1 MGIPHLSS
9 FSTVYI
15 LAHLP
20 LIKTSL
26 HYPTQKWISSRKA
39 QTCSTRT
46 RRVEAL
52 NNKTQARLAVLL
64 LRRRDRLVDR
74 LLVDQIMVI
83 RHSVSSPRRQD
94 ITSTPAPAKRSPM
107 VRVACTRSRLG
118 TSLLSPTPTPSSPIG
133 QYPVRTSLSSPLRSV
148 EMRER
153 IKPTHNLIPCV
164 VYRSKVD
171 SKYSN

>member
-20 LIKTSL
+20 ITKTSL

-52 NNKTQARLAVLL
+52 NNKTQARLALL

-74 LLVDQIMVI
+74 LLVDGIMVI

-118 TSLLSPTPTPSSPIG
+118 
-133 QYPVRTSLSSPLRSV
+133 RR
-148 EMRER
+148 
-153 IKPTHNLIPCV
+153 LI
-164 VYRSKVD
+164 
-171 SKYSN
+171 

>member
-74 LLVDQIMVI
+74 LLVDGIMVI

-118 TSLLSPTPTPSSPIG
+118 RRLILST
-133 QYPVRTSLSSPLRSV
+133 RTSQTNVMGFAGRRLILSGRT
-148 EMRER
+148 R
-153 IKPTHNLIPCV
+153 C
-164 VYRSKVD
+164 
-171 SKYSN
+171 

>member
-1 MGIPHLSS
+1 MGIPHLSL

-20 LIKTSL
+20 ITNQNFASL
-26 HYPTQKWISSRKA
+26 PNAKMDFLKKGA
-39 QTCSTRT
+39 DM
-46 RRVEAL
+46 L
-52 NNKTQARLAVLL
+52 NKNKQARLAVLL

-74 LLVDQIMVI
+74 LLVDRIMVI

-118 TSLLSPTPTPSSPIG
+118 RRLILSG
-133 QYPVRTSLSSPLRSV
+133 RTR
-148 EMRER
+148 
-153 IKPTHNLIPCV
+153 C
-164 VYRSKVD
+164 
-171 SKYSN
+171 

>member
-1 MGIPHLSS
+1 MGIPHLSL

-20 LIKTSL
+20 ITNQNFAS
-26 HYPTQKWISSRKA
+26 YPTQKWISSRKA

-52 NNKTQARLAVLL
+52 NNKTQARLALL

-74 LLVDQIMVI
+74 LLVDRIMVI

-107 VRVACTRSRLG
+107 VRVACTRSRLEAR
-118 TSLLSPTPTPSSPIG
+118 SIPST
-133 QYPVRTSLSSPLRSV
+133 RTR
-148 EMRER
+148 
-153 IKPTHNLIPCV
+153 C
-164 VYRSKVD
+164 
-171 SKYSN
+171 

>member
-1 MGIPHLSS
+1 MGFLISAYFQLSI
-9 FSTVYI
+9 FSLTY
-15 LAHLP
+15 LQ

-64 LRRRDRLVDR
+64 LRRRDGLVDR
-74 LLVDQIMVI
+74 IMVI

-107 VRVACTRSRLG
+107 VR
-118 TSLLSPTPTPSSPIG
+118 
-133 QYPVRTSLSSPLRSV
+133 
-148 EMRER
+148 
-153 IKPTHNLIPCV
+153 
-164 VYRSKVD
+164 
-171 SKYSN
+171 

>member
-1 MGIPHLSS
+1 MGIPHLSL

-20 LIKTSL
+20 ITNQNFASL
-26 HYPTQKWISSRKA
+26 PNAKWISSRKA

-74 LLVDQIMVI
+74 LLVDRIMVI

-107 VRVACTRSRLG
+107 VRVACTRS
-118 TSLLSPTPTPSSPIG
+118 S
-133 QYPVRTSLSSPLRSV
+133 
-148 EMRER
+148 
-153 IKPTHNLIPCV
+153 
-164 VYRSKVD
+164 
-171 SKYSN
+171 

>member
-1 MGIPHLSS
+1 MGIPHLSL

-20 LIKTSL
+20 ITNQNFASL
-26 HYPTQKWISSRKA
+26 PNAKMDF
-39 QTCSTRT
+39 
-46 RRVEAL
+46 L

-64 LRRRDRLVDR
+64 LRRRDRLVVDR
-74 LLVDQIMVI
+74 IMVI

-118 TSLLSPTPTPSSPIG
+118 RRLILSG
-133 QYPVRTSLSSPLRSV
+133 RTR
-148 EMRER
+148 
-153 IKPTHNLIPCV
+153 C
-164 VYRSKVD
+164 
-171 SKYSN
+171 